1 MSDFFGTM
9 DTSVTGLSAQ
19 RLRMDIISQN
29 IANASTTKT
38 ADGTPYKRKSVLFQ
52 ELKPVDFSGYF
63 VDAVNK
69 YNTSTGRGVKVSK
82 IITDDT
88 PGAKEYNPTHP
99 DADADGYVE
108 HSNVN
113 IVSEMVNMI
122 SAQRSYEANVTA
134 FNTTKAMIN
143 KTMEINK

>member
-52 ELKPVDFSGYF
+52 ELKACGFFRLFCRCG
-63 VDAVNK
+63 
-69 YNTSTGRGVKVSK
+69 
-82 IITDDT
+82 
-88 PGAKEYNPTHP
+88 
-99 DADADGYVE
+99 
-108 HSNVN
+108 
-113 IVSEMVNMI
+113 
-122 SAQRSYEANVTA
+122 
-134 FNTTKAMIN
+134 
-143 KTMEINK
+143 